1 MKRFIS
7 EYAKF
12 KKQNIAKNQLM
23 QKQIKDERIK
33 KIVRVENLADRGLLS
48 VDEAMRSLADIR

>member
-12 KKQNIAKNQLM
+12 KKQNIEKNQLM
-23 QKQIKDERIK
+23 QEQIKDEQIRKIARI
-33 KIVRVENLADRGLLS
+33 ENLADRGMLS
-48 VDEAMRSLADIR
+48 ADEAMRSLADIR

>member
-23 QKQIKDERIK
+23 QKQIKDEQIK

>member
-23 QKQIKDERIK
+23 QEQIKDEQIK
-33 KIVRVENLADRGLLS
+33 KIVREVKNAIQS
-48 VDEAMRSLADIR
+48 QNY